1 MSGSPVTSSV
11 IGFLGGLRNTVVSR
25 VVLLTTKIGNERQ
38 RNEGLCHVLEFTMI
52 GPSTCWMDESSSNAR
67 DQELVWD
74 LQLND
79 VVKLLLPFSEHCV
92 ELLSLRNRTRET
104 I

>member
-1 MSGSPVTSSV
+1 
-11 IGFLGGLRNTVVSR
+11 
-25 VVLLTTKIGNERQ
+25 
-38 RNEGLCHVLEFTMI
+38 
-52 GPSTCWMDESSSNAR
+52 MDESSSNTR